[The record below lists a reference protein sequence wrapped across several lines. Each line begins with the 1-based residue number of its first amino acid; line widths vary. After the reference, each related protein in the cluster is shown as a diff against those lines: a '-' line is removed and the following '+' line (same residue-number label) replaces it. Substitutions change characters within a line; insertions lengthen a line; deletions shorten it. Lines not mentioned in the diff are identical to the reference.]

1 MARAFAA
8 LFARECRLA
17 WRARA
22 RLLQPLAFAA
32 LATLLLALGMGPEP
46 ALLAAAAPS
55 LLWVV
60 ALLAAFLASSGL
72 FRAEYEDGGLE
83 LWRTC
88 GLPLAWLLLAKLAA
102 HALLVSAPLAL
113 ASPLLAAWLGLPAA
127 GIGTLLA
134 SLALGLP
141 VLCWVGALA
150 AALTLGLPR
159 GGLLLALV
167 ALPLYVP
174 VLVFGSA
181 SVHAALAGLPTAGP
195 LTLLAALALLALCL
209 APPAAAA
216 ALRAGQD

>member
-32 LATLLLALGMGPEP
+32 LATLLLALGMGPAP
-46 ALLAAAAPS
+46 APLAAAAPA

-60 ALLAAFLASSGL
+60 ALLAAFLASSRPVPRRVRGRRP
-72 FRAEYEDGGLE
+72 RAVAHLRGAA
-83 LWRTC
+83 R
-88 GLPLAWLLLAKLAA
+88 LAA
-102 HALLVSAPLAL
+102 AGEARGAR
-113 ASPLLAAWLGLPAA
+113 AAWCRRRWCWRARSWRPGSACPRPASA
-127 GIGTLLA
+127 TLLA

-141 VLCWVGALA
+141 VLCWIGALA

-174 VLVFGSA
+174 VLVFGSTVGA
-181 SVHAALAGLPTAGP
+181 RGAGRV
-195 LTLLAALALLALCL
+195 CRR
-209 APPAAAA
+209 
-216 ALRAGQD
+216 RAR